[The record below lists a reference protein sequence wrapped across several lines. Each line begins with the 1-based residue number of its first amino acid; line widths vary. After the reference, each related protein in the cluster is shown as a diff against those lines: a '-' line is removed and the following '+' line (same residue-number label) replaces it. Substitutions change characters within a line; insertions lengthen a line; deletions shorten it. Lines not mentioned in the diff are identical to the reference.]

1 MYIIYCK
8 NFHIYRNSEVLHFA
22 QNGYNYSWICF
33 FCFFL
38 QMIFFNIQNL
48 QTFLDEEQQP
58 SDTYLAFCYSSY
70 NSHKCVNHFL
80 ICWRIMLEVKNN
92 FLSKV
97 QQCSRESESLYQ
109 TTWVDVQQKCRH
121 IIICRHVM
129 NTFDWIKSLTPINFP
144 TLANIS
150 VVIRY
155 SQMALQLK
163 SCTFWIGTDFF
174 IQRLVFYTYQ
184 FIILKSDKEEH
195 KNI

>member
-1 MYIIYCK
+1 MQKFPYLQKQWSLALCSK
-8 NFHIYRNSEVLHFA
+8 WLQLFLDLWVFFA
-22 QNGYNYSWICF
+22 ND
-33 FCFFL
+33 
-38 QMIFFNIQNL
+38 FFNIQNL
-48 QTFLDEEQQP
+48 LTFLDEEQQP

-109 TTWVDVQQKCRH
+109 TTWVAVQQKCRH
-121 IIICRHVM
+121 LIICRHVM

-150 VVIRY
+150 VVITY

-174 IQRLVFYTYQ
+174 YPTISFLY
-184 FIILKSDKEEH
+184 ISIHNLKEW
-195 KNI
+195 

>member
-22 QNGYNYSWICF
+22 QNGYNYSWICVGF
-33 FCFFL
+33 FVCFFAND
-38 QMIFFNIQNL
+38 FFTIQN
-48 QTFLDEEQQP
+48 LDEEQQP

-109 TTWVDVQQKCRH
+109 TTWVAVQQKCRH
-121 IIICRHVM
+121 LIICRHVM

-150 VVIRY
+150 VVITY

-174 IQRLVFYTYQ
+174 YPTISFLY
-184 FIILKSDKEEH
+184 ISIHNLKE
-195 KNI
+195 

>member
-22 QNGYNYSWICF
+22 QNGYNYSWIRGVF
-33 FCFFL
+33 FAND
-38 QMIFFNIQNL
+38 FFNIQNL
-48 QTFLDEEQQP
+48 LTFLDEEQQP

-109 TTWVDVQQKCRH
+109 TTWESAD
-121 IIICRHVM
+121 I
-129 NTFDWIKSLTPINFP
+129 
-144 TLANIS
+144 
-150 VVIRY
+150 
-155 SQMALQLK
+155 
-163 SCTFWIGTDFF
+163 
-174 IQRLVFYTYQ
+174 
-184 FIILKSDKEEH
+184 
-195 KNI
+195 

>member
-1 MYIIYCK
+1 M
-8 NFHIYRNSEVLHFA
+8 
-22 QNGYNYSWICF
+22 
-33 FCFFL
+33 
-38 QMIFFNIQNL
+38 
-48 QTFLDEEQQP
+48 
-58 SDTYLAFCYSSY
+58 
-70 NSHKCVNHFL
+70 
-80 ICWRIMLEVKNN
+80 
-92 FLSKV
+92 
-97 QQCSRESESLYQ
+97 
-109 TTWVDVQQKCRH
+109 
-121 IIICRHVM
+121 CRHVM

>member
-1 MYIIYCK
+1 MFLKNTNKCTSFIAKISTFTETVKSCTLLKMVTIILG
-8 NFHIYRNSEVLHFA
+8 FVFFA
-22 QNGYNYSWICF
+22 
-33 FCFFL
+33 FFL

-80 ICWRIMLEVKNN
+80 ICWRIMLEIKNN

-163 SCTFWIGTDFF
+163 SSTFWIGTDFF
-174 IQRLVFYTYQ
+174 YPTISFLYTS
-184 FIILKSDKEEH
+184 IHNLKE
-195 KNI
+195 